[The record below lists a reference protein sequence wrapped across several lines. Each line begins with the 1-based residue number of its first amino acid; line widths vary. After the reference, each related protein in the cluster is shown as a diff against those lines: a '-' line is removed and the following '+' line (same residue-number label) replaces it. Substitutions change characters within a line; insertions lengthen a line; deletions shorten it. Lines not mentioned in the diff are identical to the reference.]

1 MPACRRP
8 SPISRPSSYRKSKPG
23 KPLTVCLILVIALI
37 QVLWGCTVQGRVPV
51 REARVAEVVD
61 GDTVILDNG
70 QKVRLL
76 GIDAPELEREGEPA
90 QFLAHKAKAVLT
102 DLARGKRVG
111 LEYDRL
117 RYDRYGRILAFLVLP
132 DGTNLSRELVRQ
144 GLAHVYT
151 VPPNMGFRGELLAAQ
166 REAMAARRGVWLKAL
181 NQDENFYIGNKRSLI
196 FHRPSCPH
204 GSQTAR
210 SNRQNFQTITDAYQ
224 QGFSPCR
231 TCQP

>member
-1 MPACRRP
+1 M
-8 SPISRPSSYRKSKPG
+8 
-23 KPLTVCLILVIALI
+23 VALI
-37 QVLWGCTVQGRVPV
+37 QVLWGCTTQSQVPI
-51 REARVAEVVD
+51 REALVAEVVD
-61 GDTVILDNG
+61 GDTVILGTG
-70 QKVRLL
+70 QRVRLL
-76 GIDAPELEREGEPA
+76 GIDAPELEREGQPA
-90 QFLAHKAKAVLT
+90 QFLAHKAKRVLT
-102 DLARGKRVG
+102 DLGEGKRVR

-132 DGTNLSRELVRQ
+132 DGTNLSRELVRR

-166 REAMAARRGVWLKAL
+166 REALAARRGIWLKAL
-181 NQDENFYIGNKRSLI
+181 NQDESYYIGNKRSLI
-196 FHRPSCPH
+196 FHRPTCPH

-210 SNRQNFQTITDAYQ
+210 GNRQNFQNITDAYQ